1 MINNEIEDNE
11 ETEELTRS
19 DIIDVINDIKLEA
32 KENHDEY
39 LRDRKNEYYQTTC
52 QTYYMVLDTIR
63 NRIIM
68 KDRDPADYGLG
79 GDLEKEFL

>member
-39 LRDRKNEYYQTTC
+39 LRDRKNEYYQTT
-52 QTYYMVLDTIR
+52 
-63 NRIIM
+63 
-68 KDRDPADYGLG
+68 
-79 GDLEKEFL
+79 